1 MTRKV
6 PLLCAAMTL
15 AFAGAA
21 SAADIEVM
29 TQNQYLG
36 ANLDP
41 IIEAGQSGDL
51 VALNAAVINALVTV
65 AGNLPQQRFEA
76 LGALIAKRKPHLVGL
91 QEVFEYS
98 CLGVGCSDDL
108 VAGAFNDHLGGTVDA
123 LDGAYVPVATI
134 ENLNITLPIMT
145 PSGGALVT
153 VRDRDVILAR
163 SDIAAGATPVTFSCT
178 FPSAVSD
185 GCNFAVV
192 GEVKLA
198 GQTVRVERGYVGVD
212 VTIGGKDYRFVN
224 THLEVRTP
232 EAGNPLSRT
241 IQSRQ
246 ADELIRVVVNTV
258 PDGRELIL
266 VGDINSAPTDEV
278 LQAPLPLPPEWLT
291 PAYMQLTEWA
301 GLTDTWMLRPGSATG
316 RGAPLVGF
324 SCCQD
329 EDLGNRHSK
338 LEERI
343 DVIFTSSTPKKVQDA
358 RLLGEVVGDKT
369 MPNGFGLWP
378 SDHAS
383 VAAKI
388 QY

>member
-1 MTRKV
+1 
-6 PLLCAAMTL
+6 
-15 AFAGAA
+15 
-21 SAADIEVM
+21 
-29 TQNQYLG
+29 
-36 ANLDP
+36 
-41 IIEAGQSGDL
+41 
-51 VALNAAVINALVTV
+51 
-65 AGNLPQQRFEA
+65 
-76 LGALIAKRKPHLVGL
+76 
-91 QEVFEYS
+91 
-98 CLGVGCSDDL
+98 
-108 VAGAFNDHLGGTVDA
+108 
-123 LDGAYVPVATI
+123 
-134 ENLNITLPIMT
+134 
-145 PSGGALVT
+145 LVT

-192 GEVKLA
+192 GEVELA

-278 LQAPLPLPPEWLT
+278 LQAPVPLPPEWLT